1 MEATEETKFGT
12 KVVWGMRMMPE
23 LWIHA

>member
-1 MEATEETKFGT
+1 
-12 KVVWGMRMMPE
+12 MMPE

>member
-1 MEATEETKFGT
+1 M
-12 KVVWGMRMMPE
+12 MMMPE